1 MSYIENKY
9 RNKIYQI
16 FSELPEKETY
26 LLELLNKKS
35 IKISEEIAKLC
46 AHFNK
51 NINQILKKYYPE
63 IKNMD
68 DKLEF
73 KSILKFYF
81 DLIDKLTD
89 FIRLVENIQKI
100 DEKYYNAMIDF
111 IMDKENLIS
120 GKYKQICRQEL
131 TAFYDQRTR
140 ENLEKILKATLE
152 YNSRQFF
159 TIGPLEQEIKK
170 LAKIA
175 GARKIFIKKAENSYI
190 LNRTDKAQSIIKFDV
205 DSNQINKMKIIEK
218 LKKYI
223 ESKGYDVW
231 VEGDIIITDLKLL
244 PDQ

>member
-9 RNKIYQI
+9 REKIHQI
-16 FSELPEKETY
+16 FEELPEQEDL

-35 IKISEEIAKLC
+35 IQISDDIAKLC
-46 AHFNK
+46 AHLNK

-68 DKLEF
+68 DKLEI
-73 KSILKFYF
+73 KSNLKFYF

-89 FIRLVENIQKI
+89 FIRLVENFQKI
-100 DEKYYNAMIDF
+100 DDKYYTSLIDF
-111 IMDKENLIS
+111 IEDKDNLIT

-131 TAFYDQRTR
+131 TAFYDQKTR
-140 ENLEKILKATLE
+140 ENLEKILAATIE

-159 TIGPLEQEIKK
+159 TMGPLEEEIKK

-175 GARKIFIKKAENSYI
+175 GASKIRIKKAENSNI
-190 LNRTDKAQSIIKFDV
+190 PNITDKAQSIIQFDV
-205 DSNQINKMKIIEK
+205 ESIKVNKMKIIDE

-223 ESKGYDVW
+223 ESKGYKVW
-231 VEGDIIITDLKLL
+231 VEEDVIITDLKLL
-244 PDQ
+244 PDN